1 MYKKAIKDLQIVS
14 HKEIYFQR
22 TLIHTHTHT
31 FNKIKEIEVLAS
43 PIKTK

>member
-22 TLIHTHTHT
+22 TLIHTHT

-43 PIKTK
+43 SIKTK